1 LVEGGHAV
9 LWLQPVDT
17 SEQREQRRRGQRQ
30 LQRSP
35 PHGMHEHLDFLDG
48 EAATA
53 PGKKA
58 PPNWLA
64 GFCQKKSRLS
74 CWLLR
79 DDGDRPSYY

>member
-1 LVEGGHAV
+1 
-9 LWLQPVDT
+9 
-17 SEQREQRRRGQRQ
+17 
-30 LQRSP
+30 
-35 PHGMHEHLDFLDG
+35 MHEHLDFLDG